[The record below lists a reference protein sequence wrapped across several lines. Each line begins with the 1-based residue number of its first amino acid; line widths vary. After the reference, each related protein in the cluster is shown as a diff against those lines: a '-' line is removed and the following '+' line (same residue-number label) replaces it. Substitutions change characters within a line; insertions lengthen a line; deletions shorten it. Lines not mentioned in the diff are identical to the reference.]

1 MKPANEVEDL
11 VSNINKERLSVAEL
25 LCDWHNQEK
34 TALYYENQAGR
45 KCSYSFGELQTL
57 SRKLAGTFQQL
68 GVKKGDRVAV
78 MLPKGPETIISALA
92 IWRLGAVYVPLFTAF
107 GPQAISYRATH
118 SGASIIITNEDHRFK
133 LHHEASHID
142 LSKTEVITVASTS
155 EKIGNGDIHF
165 WDSIEKHPPIQQ
177 DTVVNED
184 DLLVLIYTSGTT
196 GQPKG
201 VEVPVFALASFE
213 GYMRFGLNLTSEDVF
228 WNIADPGW
236 AYGLYFS
243 VIGPLLL
250 GQSFIMYDGKF
261 DVEETLQLMKTY
273 QVTNFAAA
281 PTVYRTMR
289 AQKSSDFPANLLLQT
304 LSSAG
309 EPLNFDVSHWA
320 DETFGT
326 PIYDHYGQ
334 TEMGMVIN
342 NHHHPELK
350 GTIRKNSMGTPM
362 PGYRAVILNDAGEE
376 QPAGVEGGLA
386 IDTENSPLF
395 WFRHYYKDEE
405 KTQDRFIKQGKYYL
419 TGDAAS
425 RDEDNIFYFS
435 GRSDDIIT
443 SSGYKIGPFEVES
456 ALMGHE
462 AVAETTV
469 IGKPDEQKGEIVKAF
484 VVLKP
489 DHTPS
494 EKLKETLSTFVKH
507 ILSAHEYPRE
517 IEFLEALPKTPSG
530 KVQRFYLRQK

>member
-1 MKPANEVEDL
+1 MKLTEEVEDIL
-11 VSNINKERLSVAEL
+11 CKINKENLSVADL
-25 LCDWHNQEK
+25 LCDRHDQTK
-34 TALYYENQAGR
+34 TALYYENQIGI
-45 KCSYSFGELQTL
+45 KSQYSFGDLQTL
-57 SRKLAGTFQQL
+57 SKKLAAALQNL
-68 GVKKGDRVAV
+68 GLKKGDRVAV
-78 MLPKGPETIISALA
+78 MLPKGPEIIISALA

-107 GPQAISYRATH
+107 GPKAISYRTVH
-118 SGASIIITNEDHRFK
+118 SDASVIITNKEHRFK
-133 LHHEASHID
+133 LQHEASEID
-142 LSKTEVITVASTS
+142 LSNIEVITLASQNEEMVDS
-155 EKIGNGDIHF
+155 DSHF
-165 WDSIEKHPPIQQ
+165 WDSIEKHAPIEQN
-177 DTVVNED
+177 TVVDKD

-196 GQPKG
+196 GHPKG

-213 GYMRFGLNLTSEDVF
+213 GYMRFGLNLTSDDVF

-250 GQSFIMYDGKF
+250 GQAFIMYDAKF
-261 DVEETLQLMKTY
+261 DVQETLHLMKKY

-289 AQKSSDFPANLLLQT
+289 AQNGVDFPDDLQLHT

-309 EPLNFDVSHWA
+309 EPLNFDVSQWA
-320 DETFGT
+320 DDIFGS

-350 GTIRKNSMGTPM
+350 SSIRRNSMGTPM
-362 PGYRAVILNDAGEE
+362 PGYRAVILDENGVE
-376 QPAGVEGGLA
+376 QPPNTEGELA
-386 IDTENSPLF
+386 IDTKNSPLF
-395 WFRHYYKDEE
+395 WFQHYYKDQLKTEE
-405 KTQDRFIKQGKYYL
+405 RFIKQTRYYV

-469 IGKPDEQKGEIVKAF
+469 LGKPDEKRGEIVKAF
-484 VVLKP
+484 VVLKVG
-489 DHTPS
+489 HTPS
-494 EKLKETLSTFVKH
+494 ETLKETLSQFVKH
-507 ILSAHEYPRE
+507 TLSAHEYPRE
-517 IEFLEALPKTPSG
+517 IEFIDALPKTPSG
-530 KVQRFYLRQK
+530 KVQRFYLRSK

>member
-1 MKPANEVEDL
+1 MKPVNKVEEL
-11 VSNINKERLSVAEL
+11 VSNINQENVSVAEL
-25 LCDWHNQEK
+25 LCDRHDQTK
-34 TALYYENQAGR
+34 TALYYENQAGK

-57 SRKLAGTFQQL
+57 SRKLAGIFQQL
-68 GVKKGDRVAV
+68 GVEKGDRIAV
-78 MLPKGPETIISALA
+78 MLPKGPEMVISALA
-92 IWRLGAVYVPLFTAF
+92 VWRLGAVYVPLFTAF
-107 GPQAISYRATH
+107 GPKAISYRATH

-133 LHHEASHID
+133 LHHEASEID
-142 LSKTEVITVASTS
+142 ASKTEVITVAATN
-155 EKIGNGDIHF
+155 EKMEKGDIHF
-165 WDSIEKHPPIQQ
+165 WDSIEQHSPVQQ
-177 DTVVNED
+177 DTVVQQD

-213 GYMRFGLNLTSEDVF
+213 SYMRFGLHLKSDDVF

-250 GQSFIMYDGKF
+250 GQAFILYDGKF
-261 DVEETLQLMKTY
+261 DVEETMQLMKTY

-289 AQKSSDFPANLLLQT
+289 AQESSGPLANLQLQT

-320 DETFGT
+320 NETFGT

-350 GTIRKNSMGTPM
+350 STIRKNSMGSPM
-362 PGYRAVILNDAGEE
+362 PGYRAVILNENGEE
-376 QPAGVEGGLA
+376 QPAGVEGELA
-386 IDTENSPLF
+386 IDTENSALF

-405 KTQDRFIKQGKYYL
+405 KTEDRFINQGKYYL

-425 RDEDNIFYFS
+425 RDEDGVFYFS

-494 EKLKETLSTFVKH
+494 EGLKEALSTFVKH
-507 ILSAHEYPRE
+507 TLSAHEYPRE
-517 IEFLEALPKTPSG
+517 IEFLDTLPKTPSG